1 MWVMPTTTGRMAI
14 TLLIIIME
22 IAITSIKTLIK
33 DRISKIKGNFILR
46 KAGINRTMMEH
57 TIKHLIHSKTKNT
70 HLINTNKYST
80 RKKTKDSLKPTQI
93 MINNIKIMIW
103 INKDK
108 EINSLSKRDQ
118 KIILKVSR
126 KIWIISQTEGA
137 NINQNN
143 NGFHRTINERKG
155 IPEPWGYVLLFS
167 FCLFC

>member
-1 MWVMPTTTGRMAI
+1 MPTTTGRMAI

-93 MINNIKIMIW
+93 MINNIKIMVW

-126 KIWIISQTEGA
+126 KI
-137 NINQNN
+137 
-143 NGFHRTINERKG
+143 
-155 IPEPWGYVLLFS
+155 
-167 FCLFC
+167 